1 MKVFKSIIYWLMAT
15 VLVISMIC
23 LFIGISRLIIQS
35 LATHAL
41 DAKKLLWLIAS
52 IPLLISVVVIQT
64 LTRPM
69 D

>member
-15 VLVISMIC
+15 VLVISMVC

-35 LATHAL
+35 LTTHSL
-41 DAKKLLWLIAS
+41 DAKQLLWFLAS
-52 IPLLISVVVIQT
+52 IPLLISVVVIQS